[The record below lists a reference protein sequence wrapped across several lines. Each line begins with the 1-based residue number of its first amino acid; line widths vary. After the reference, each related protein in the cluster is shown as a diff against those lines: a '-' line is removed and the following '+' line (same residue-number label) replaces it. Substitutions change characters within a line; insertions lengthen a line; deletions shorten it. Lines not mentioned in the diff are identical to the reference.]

1 MPDPSRKSAPTSRKE
16 QVLSLLKERT
26 SASISEIAGQVGVS
40 EMTVRR
46 DLHQLSETGHV
57 IRIPGGARITRSITF
72 ERAFAERL
80 QKMAAAKD
88 RIGRLA
94 ASLIQEGDSVV
105 LDSGTTTLS
114 IARHLRRH
122 RNVVVF
128 TFSLAVLEELM
139 PIDSVRVELTGGTYR
154 RNSHDLIGT
163 AADESL
169 VKVCASKVFFGAAAV
184 SFSRG
189 VMVYDSEAPRA
200 LLQSARERILVV
212 DSSKIGSEAL
222 YHFSPLSS
230 CDLILTDDGVKPQD
244 LERLRQ
250 ACKVM
255 VAE

>member
-1 MPDPSRKSAPTSRKE
+1 MPDPTKKSASNSRQE
-16 QVLSLLKERT
+16 QVLRLLKERT
-26 SASISEIAGQVGVS
+26 TASISEIAGQVGVS

-46 DLHQLSETGHV
+46 DLLQLSETGHV

-72 ERAFAERL
+72 ERDFTDRL

-94 ASLIQEGDSVV
+94 ASLIEEGDSVV

-139 PIDSVRVELTGGTYR
+139 PVDSVRVEVTGGTYR
-154 RNSHDLIGT
+154 RNSHDLIG
-163 AADESL
+163 AAANDSL
-169 VKVCASKVFFGAAAV
+169 IKLCAAKVFFGAAAV

-189 VMVYDSEAPRA
+189 VMVYDPEAPRA
-200 LLQSARERILVV
+200 LLQSARERVLVV
-212 DSSKIGSEAL
+212 DSSKIGIEDL

-230 CDLILTDDGVKPQD
+230 CDLILTDSGVKPQD
-244 LERLRQ
+244 LDRLRQ
-250 ACKVM
+250 ECKVM

>member
-1 MPDPSRKSAPTSRKE
+1 MGDPNKKGATHLRKE
-16 QVLSLLKERT
+16 EVLRLLKERT
-26 SASISEIAGQVGVS
+26 TASISEIANQVGVS

-72 ERAFAERL
+72 ERDFTDRL
-80 QKMAAAKD
+80 QKMAQAKD

-94 ASLIQEGDSVV
+94 ASLIKEGDSVV

-139 PIDSVRVELTGGTYR
+139 PVDSVRVELTGGTYR
-154 RNSHDLIGT
+154 RSSHDLIGSAVNDSLT
-163 AADESL
+163 KICAA
-169 VKVCASKVFFGAAAV
+169 KVFFGAAAV

-189 VMVYDSEAPRA
+189 VMVYDPEAPRA
-200 LLQSARERILVV
+200 LLESGSERVLVV
-212 DSSKIGSEAL
+212 DSSKIATEAL
-222 YHFSPLSS
+222 YHFSPLSA
-230 CDLILTDDGVKPQD
+230 CDLILTDSGIQPEHLD
-244 LERLRQ
+244 RLRQ
-250 ACKVM
+250 ESRVM